1 MNLRLLAPHIQE
13 KLLFHERVYSAKDTV
28 KLRDLQAVAL
38 EADWGRQ
45 RDV

>member
-13 KLLFHERVYSAKDTV
+13 KILFHERVHSTIDTV

-38 EADWGRQ
+38 EADWVRQ